1 MTRFYFA
8 PLEGV
13 TDPIYRR
20 IHHNMFG
27 GVTKYFIPFVSP
39 TSHLTFSSR
48 EQASI
53 SPLENAGIPAV
64 PQILTRNAAHFTE
77 MTRLLADAG
86 FSEVNLNLGC
96 PSGTVTGKG
105 KGSGLLRD
113 PDALKAFLDEVFSN
127 AALPVSVKT
136 RIGFESA
143 DEWPRLLAIFR
154 AYPMSELIV
163 HPRTRSQFYKGVA
176 RREEC
181 ARVFEGAHAPFVYN
195 GDLFTA
201 DDCARLAR
209 LYPETHAL
217 MLGRGLVANPALAQ
231 EASGGEALT
240 RAAARAFHDQLL
252 RAYTEKW
259 PPNAVLG
266 HMHEIMYYMTRL
278 FENAEK
284 PAKLIRKS
292 ASLKAYEDAVRLL
305 FDVCPLRENAGFVP
319 YD

>member
-1 MTRFYFA
+1 MLFYFA

-13 TDPIYRR
+13 TDVIYRR
-20 IHHNMFG
+20 THREMFG

-53 SPLENAGIPAV
+53 SPVENAGVPAV
-64 PQILTRNAAHFTE
+64 PQILTRNAEHFTQ
-77 MTRLLADAG
+77 MTRLLSDAG

-113 PDALKAFLDEVFSN
+113 PDELKAFLDEIFSR

-143 DEWPRLLAIFR
+143 DEWPKLLEIFR

-163 HPRTRSQFYKGVA
+163 HPRTRSQYYKGVA
-176 RREEC
+176 HAEEC
-181 ARVFEGAHAPFVYN
+181 ARVFEGPHAPFVYN

-201 DDCARLAR
+201 DDCARLTR

-217 MLGRGLVANPALAQ
+217 MIGRGLVANPALA
-231 EASGGEALT
+231 GEAAGESPITLN
-240 RAAARAFHDQLL
+240 ALRAFHDRLL

-259 PPNAVLG
+259 PKNAVLG
-266 HMHEIMYYMTRL
+266 HMHEIMYYMVRL
-278 FENAEK
+278 FDNADK

-292 ASLKAYEDAVRLL
+292 TSLEAYTDAVNLL
-305 FDVCPLRENAGFVP
+305 FDTCPFRKKTGFVP